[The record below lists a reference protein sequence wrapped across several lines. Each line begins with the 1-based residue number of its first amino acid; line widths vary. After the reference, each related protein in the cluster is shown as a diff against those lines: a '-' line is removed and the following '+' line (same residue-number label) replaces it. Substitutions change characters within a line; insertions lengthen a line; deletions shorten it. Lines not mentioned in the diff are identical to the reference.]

1 MGTAMAVAFPKKSP
15 GDIKAGQTVSVTVL
29 AEGPIGAAGS
39 PPLTAQVRIP
49 VERLRRGPTGNR
61 YAVHIRKWRG
71 TTVSPVTL
79 TSKGDPWQLLSQ
91 PPPSDLRELL
101 DDTRFLAQHV
111 YGVAM
116 HTLDIFET
124 TLGRRMPWNPEGRLI
139 LKARDLVTAT
149 DTGYERGSNT
159 IRFGSVDRMGYKVPT
174 ALYRDIVAHEVTHA
188 ILDGFRPAWA
198 DQMATLEQL
207 AMHEALADLVA
218 ILSVFSS
225 RDIVYR
231 QLEVAAGGFEAGQ
244 AVDDALLLRS
254 LFDFARDL
262 FARGPLR
269 EPFVGAVPENW
280 QQFPE
285 PHARGAVVVGAVLRA
300 VQKLWSERNNR
311 FGEAQSLHQ
320 KAESGSIVAT
330 RVLRMVIRGLS
341 YMPPVD
347 VGWRDLLR
355 GIIAADLDM
364 VPEDPHGYREAL
376 QAEFS
381 AIGIRR
387 VSLNNIS
394 GVENYQGLRY
404 PVRLSALGS
413 DPQEVQRFV
422 WENPRL
428 LDAARLER
436 RTPLS
441 STRVRTSERVSPDG
455 FIVSEIGAS
464 FIQTVRMSRRE
475 AFVRLG
481 LKTRREY
488 VDIRGGGLLRFD
500 AGGRLVYAALKPV
513 MDRERQGLL
522 FGSDEEHDIEEAAS
536 SGVKAKFHSTGE

>member
-1 MGTAMAVAFPKKSP
+1 MTVAFPKKSP
-15 GDIKAGQTVSVTVL
+15 GDIKAGQMVSLTIL
-29 AEGPIGAAGS
+29 AEGPIAPAGGA
-39 PPLTAQVRIP
+39 PLTAQVRIP
-49 VERLRRGPTGNR
+49 VERLRRGPTGHR
-61 YAVHIRKWRG
+61 YAIHIRKWRG
-71 TTVSPVTL
+71 TTVSPVSL
-79 TSKGDPWQLLSQ
+79 TQPGDPWRLISE
-91 PPPSDLRELL
+91 PPPAGLRELL

-116 HTLDIFET
+116 STLEIFET
-124 TLGRRMPWNPEGRLI
+124 TLGRRMPWNPEGRVV

-149 DTGYERGSNT
+149 DTGYERGTNI

-198 DQMATLEQL
+198 DQMATVEQL
-207 AMHEALADLVA
+207 AMHEALADIVA

-225 RDIVYR
+225 KEVVYR
-231 QLEVAAGGFEAGQ
+231 QLEAAAGGFEAGQ
-244 AVDDALLLRS
+244 TVDDAVLMRS

-269 EPFVGAVPENW
+269 EPFVGAAPEGW
-280 QQFPE
+280 QLLPE

-300 VQKLWSERNNR
+300 VQRLWSERNAR
-311 FGEAQSLHQ
+311 YGGFHSLQQ

-330 RVLRMVIRGLS
+330 RILRMVIRGLS

-347 VGWRDLLR
+347 VSWRDLLR

-364 VPEDPHGYREAL
+364 VPDDVHGYREAL
-376 QAEFS
+376 QTEFS

-394 GVENYQGLRY
+394 GVENYSGLRY
-404 PVRLSALGS
+404 PIRLSALGS

-428 LDAARLER
+428 LEAARLER

-455 FIVSEIGAS
+455 FIISEIGAS

-475 AFVRLG
+475 ASVRLG
-481 LKTRREY
+481 VKTGRDFID
-488 VDIRGGGLLRFD
+488 VRGGGLLRFD

-513 MDRERQGLL
+513 MDRERQGQL
-522 FGSDEEHDIEEAAS
+522 FGSDQHHEAEQAAS
-536 SGVKAKFHSTGE
+536 SGVRNKFHGTGD

>member
-1 MGTAMAVAFPKKSP
+1 MAVAFPKKSP
-15 GDIKAGQTVSVTVL
+15 GDVKAGQTVSVTIL
-29 AEGPIGAAGS
+29 AEGPIGTAGS

-49 VERLRRGPTGNR
+49 VERLRRGPTGHR
-61 YAVHIRKWRG
+61 YAIHIRKWRG

-79 TSKGDPWQLLSQ
+79 TSPGDPWQLVSQ

-116 HTLDIFET
+116 NTLDIFET
-124 TLGRRMPWNPEGRLI
+124 TLGRRMPWNPEGRLV

-149 DTGYERGSNT
+149 DTGYERGTNI

-198 DQMATLEQL
+198 DQLATLEQL

-225 RDIVYR
+225 RDIVYL
-231 QLEVAAGGFEAGQ
+231 QLEAAAGGFEAGQ
-244 AVDDALLLRS
+244 PVDDALLLRS

-269 EPFVGAVPENW
+269 EPFVGAIPENW
-280 QQFPE
+280 QQLPE

-355 GIIAADLDM
+355 GIIAADMDM

-481 LKTRREY
+481 LRTRREY

-513 MDRERQGLL
+513 MDRERQGLM
-522 FGSDEEHDIEEAAS
+522 FGSDQEHDKEEAAS

>member
-29 AEGPIGAAGS
+29 AEGPIGTPGS

-49 VERLRRGPTGNR
+49 VERLRRGPTGHR
-61 YAVHIRKWRG
+61 YAIHIRKWRG

-79 TSKGDPWQLLSQ
+79 TAKGDPWQLVSQ
-91 PPPSDLRELL
+91 PPPTDLRELL

-116 HTLDIFET
+116 NTLDIFET
-124 TLGRRMPWNPEGRLI
+124 TLGRRMPWNPEGRLV

-149 DTGYERGSNT
+149 DTGYERGTNI

-198 DQMATLEQL
+198 DQLATLEQL

-231 QLEVAAGGFEAGQ
+231 QLEAAAGGFEAGQ
-244 AVDDALLLRS
+244 PVDDALLLRS

-269 EPFVGAVPENW
+269 EPFIGTVPENW
-280 QQFPE
+280 QQLRE
-285 PHARGAVVVGAVLRA
+285 PHSRGAVVVGAVLRA

-441 STRVRTSERVSPDG
+441 ATRVRTSERVSPDG

-513 MDRERQGLL
+513 MDRERQGAM
-522 FGSDEEHDIEEAAS
+522 FGSDQEHDMEEAAS

>member
-1 MGTAMAVAFPKKSP
+1 MTVAFPKKSP
-15 GDIKAGQTVSVTVL
+15 GDIKAGQMVSLTIL
-29 AEGPIGAAGS
+29 AEGPIAPAGG

-49 VERLRRGPTGNR
+49 VERLRRGPTGHR
-61 YAVHIRKWRG
+61 YAIHIRKWRG
-71 TTVSPVTL
+71 TTVSPVSL
-79 TSKGDPWQLLSQ
+79 TQPGDPWRLISE
-91 PPPSDLRELL
+91 PPPAGLRELL

-116 HTLDIFET
+116 STLEIFES
-124 TLGRRMPWNPEGRLI
+124 TLGRRMPWNPEGRVV

-149 DTGYERGSNT
+149 DTGYERGTNI

-198 DQMATLEQL
+198 DQMATMEQL
-207 AMHEALADLVA
+207 AMHEALADIVA

-225 RDIVYR
+225 KEVVYR
-231 QLEVAAGGFEAGQ
+231 QLEAAAGGFEAGQ
-244 AVDDALLLRS
+244 QVDDEVLMRS

-269 EPFVGAVPENW
+269 EPFVGAAPEGW
-280 QQFPE
+280 QLLPE

-300 VQKLWSERNNR
+300 VQRLWAERNAR
-311 FGEAQSLHQ
+311 YGGFHSLQQ

-330 RVLRMVIRGLS
+330 RILRMVIRGLS

-347 VGWRDLLR
+347 VSWRDLLR

-364 VPEDPHGYREAL
+364 VPDDAHGYREAL

-381 AIGIRR
+381 AIGLRR

-394 GVENYQGLRY
+394 GVENYSGLRY
-404 PVRLSALGS
+404 PIRLSALGS

-428 LDAARLER
+428 LEAARLER

-455 FIVSEIGAS
+455 FIISEIGAS
-464 FIQTVRMSRRE
+464 FIQTVRMSRKE
-475 AFVRLG
+475 AYVRLG
-481 LKTRREY
+481 VKTGRDFID
-488 VDIRGGGLLRFD
+488 VRGGGLLRFD

-513 MDRERQGLL
+513 MDRERQGQL
-522 FGSDEEHDIEEAAS
+522 FGSDQHHEAEQAPS
-536 SGVKAKFHSTGE
+536 SGVRNKFHGTGD

>member
-1 MGTAMAVAFPKKSP
+1 MTVAFPKKSP
-15 GDIKAGQTVSVTVL
+15 GDIKAGQMVSLTIL
-29 AEGPIGAAGS
+29 AEGPIAPAGG

-49 VERLRRGPTGNR
+49 VERLRRGPTGHR
-61 YAVHIRKWRG
+61 YAIHIRKWRG
-71 TTVSPVTL
+71 TTVSPVSL
-79 TSKGDPWQLLSQ
+79 TQPGDPWRLISE
-91 PPPSDLRELL
+91 PPPAGLRELL

-116 HTLDIFET
+116 STLEIFES
-124 TLGRRMPWNPEGRLI
+124 TLGRRMPWNPEGRVV

-149 DTGYERGSNT
+149 DTGYERGTNI

-198 DQMATLEQL
+198 DQMATMEQL
-207 AMHEALADLVA
+207 AMHEALADIVA

-225 RDIVYR
+225 KEVVYR
-231 QLEVAAGGFEAGQ
+231 QLEAAAGGFEAGQ
-244 AVDDALLLRS
+244 QVDDEVLMRS

-269 EPFVGAVPENW
+269 EPFVGAAPEGW
-280 QQFPE
+280 QRLPE

-300 VQKLWSERNNR
+300 VQRLWAERNAR
-311 FGEAQSLHQ
+311 YGGFHSLQQ

-330 RVLRMVIRGLS
+330 RILRMVIRGLS

-347 VGWRDLLR
+347 VSWRDLLR

-364 VPEDPHGYREAL
+364 VPDDAHGYREAL

-381 AIGIRR
+381 AIGLRR

-394 GVENYQGLRY
+394 GVENYSGLRY
-404 PVRLSALGS
+404 PIRLSALGS

-428 LDAARLER
+428 LEAARLER

-455 FIVSEIGAS
+455 FIISEIGAS
-464 FIQTVRMSRRE
+464 FIQTVRMSRKE
-475 AFVRLG
+475 AYVRLG
-481 LKTRREY
+481 VKTGRDFID
-488 VDIRGGGLLRFD
+488 VRGGGLLRFD

-513 MDRERQGLL
+513 MDRERQGQL
-522 FGSDEEHDIEEAAS
+522 FGSDQHHEAEQAAS
-536 SGVKAKFHSTGE
+536 SGVRNKFHGTGD

>member
-1 MGTAMAVAFPKKSP
+1 MAFPKKSP
-15 GDIKAGQTVSVTVL
+15 GDIKAGQMVSVIVL
-29 AEGPIGAAGS
+29 AEGPLGTDGG

-49 VERLRRGPTGNR
+49 VERLRRGPTGHR

-79 TSKGDPWQLLSQ
+79 TSHGDPWQLVSE
-91 PPPSDLRELL
+91 PPPAGLRALL

-116 HTLDIFET
+116 STLDVFES
-124 TLGRRMPWNPEGRLI
+124 TLGRRMPWNPEGRVV

-149 DTGYERGSNT
+149 DTGYERGTNI

-174 ALYRDIVAHEVTHA
+174 ALFRDIVAHEVTHA

-198 DQMATLEQL
+198 DQLATIEQL
-207 AMHEALADLVA
+207 ALHEALADLVA
-218 ILSVFSS
+218 ILQVFSS
-225 RDIVYR
+225 WEVVYR
-231 QLEVAAGGFEAGQ
+231 QLEAAAGGFEAGQ
-244 AVDDALLLRS
+244 VVDDAVLQRS

-269 EPFVGAVPENW
+269 EPFVGAVPEDW
-280 QQFPE
+280 QELEE

-300 VQKLWSERNNR
+300 VHKLWSERNAR
-311 FGEAQSLHQ
+311 FGDNQSLQQ

-364 VPEDPHGYREAL
+364 VPEDPHGYRETL

-381 AIGIRR
+381 AIGVRR

-394 GVENYQGLRY
+394 GVDNYQGLRY
-404 PVRLSALGS
+404 PIRLSALGS

-455 FIVSEIGAS
+455 FIISEIGAS

-475 AFVRLG
+475 AYVRLG
-481 LKTRREY
+481 LKTRRDY

-513 MDRERQGLL
+513 MDRDRQTLQ
-522 FGSDEEHDIEEAAS
+522 FRSDVQRDAEEAAS
-536 SGVKAKFHSTGE
+536 SGVRNKFHGTGD

>member
-1 MGTAMAVAFPKKSP
+1 MTVAFQKKSP
-15 GDIKAGQTVSVTVL
+15 GAIRAGQMVPVTVL
-29 AEGPIGAAGS
+29 AEGPIGNGGAG
-39 PPLTAQVRIP
+39 PLTVQLRIP
-49 VERLRRGPTGNR
+49 VERLRRGPTGHR
-61 YAVHIRKWRG
+61 FAIHIRKWRG
-71 TTVSPVTL
+71 TNVAPVTL
-79 TSKGDPWQLLSQ
+79 TEPGDPWHFISE
-91 PPPSDLRELL
+91 PPPADLRELL

-116 HTLDIFET
+116 NTLDLFET
-124 TLGRRMPWNPEGRLI
+124 TLGRRMPWNPEGRVV

-149 DTGYERGSNT
+149 DTGYERGTNT
-159 IRFGSVDRMGYKVPT
+159 IRFGSIDRMGYKVPT
-174 ALYRDIVAHEVTHA
+174 ALFRDIVAHEVTHA

-198 DQMATLEQL
+198 DEFATMEQL

-225 RDIVYR
+225 RDVVYR
-231 QLEVAAGGFEAGQ
+231 QLEAAAGGFEAGQ
-244 AVDDALLLRS
+244 QVDDAVTMRTI
-254 LFDFARDL
+254 FDLARDL
-262 FARGPLR
+262 YARGPLR

-280 QQFPE
+280 QNLPE
-285 PHARGAVVVGAVLRA
+285 PHRRGTVVVGAVLRA
-300 VQKLWSERNNR
+300 VQKLWSERNAR
-311 FGEAQSLHQ
+311 FGDNQNLQQ
-320 KAESGSIVAT
+320 KAESGSIVGS

-347 VGWRDLLR
+347 VTWRDLLR
-355 GIIAADLDM
+355 GIVAADIDM
-364 VPEDPHGYREAL
+364 VPEDARGYRDTL
-376 QAEFS
+376 QAEFA

-387 VSLNNIS
+387 VSLSNIT
-394 GVENYQGLRY
+394 GVDNYQGLRY

-455 FIVSEIGAS
+455 FIISEIGAS
-464 FIQTVRMSRRE
+464 FIQTVRLSRRE
-475 AFVRLG
+475 AYVRLG
-481 LKTRREY
+481 LKTGQEY

-513 MDRERQGLL
+513 MDRDRQAAM
-522 FGSDEEHDIEEAAS
+522 FGSDDEHAAEQAAS
-536 SGVKAKFHSTGE
+536 TGVRSKFHSTGE

>member
-1 MGTAMAVAFPKKSP
+1 MAVAFPKKSP
-15 GDIKAGQTVSVTVL
+15 GDIKAGQMVSVTVL
-29 AEGPIGAAGS
+29 AEGPIGFGGA

-49 VERLRRGPTGNR
+49 VERLRRGPTGHR
-61 YAVHIRKWRG
+61 YAIHIRKWRG
-71 TTVSPVTL
+71 TNVSPVTL
-79 TSKGDPWQLLSQ
+79 TSQGDPWQLVSE
-91 PPPSDLRELL
+91 PPPTDLRELL

-116 HTLDIFET
+116 STLDIFES
-124 TLGRRMPWNPEGRLI
+124 TLGRRMPWNPEGRVV
-139 LKARDLVTAT
+139 LKARDRVTAV
-149 DTGYERGSNT
+149 DTGYERGTNT

-198 DQMATLEQL
+198 DQLATMEQL

-225 RDIVYR
+225 REVVFR
-231 QLEVAAGGFEAGQ
+231 ELEAAGEGFEAGQ
-244 AVDDALLLRS
+244 VVDDAILIRS

-269 EPFVGAVPENW
+269 EPFVGAVPDGW
-280 QQFPE
+280 QTMLD

-300 VQKLWSERNNR
+300 VQRLWSERNAR
-311 FGEAQSLHQ
+311 FGDNQSLQQ
-320 KAESGSIVAT
+320 KAESGSIVAM

-347 VGWRDLLR
+347 VTWRDLLR

-364 VPEDPHGYREAL
+364 VPEDTYSYRDAL

-394 GVENYQGLRY
+394 GVDNYQGLRY
-404 PVRLSALGS
+404 PIRLSALGS

-455 FIVSEIGAS
+455 FVISEIGAS
-464 FIQTVRMSRRE
+464 FIQTVRMSRKE
-475 AFVRLG
+475 AYVRLG
-481 LKTRREY
+481 LKTRREF
-488 VDIRGGGLLRFD
+488 VDIRGGGVLRFD

-513 MDRERQGLL
+513 MDRERQGML
-522 FGSDEEHDIEEAAS
+522 FGSDQQHDAEEAAS
-536 SGVKAKFHSTGE
+536 SGVRNKFHGTGE

>member
-1 MGTAMAVAFPKKSP
+1 MAFPKKSP
-15 GDIKAGQTVSVTVL
+15 GDIKAGQMVSLTVL
-29 AEGPIGAAGS
+29 AEGPIGTAGE

-49 VERLRRGPTGNR
+49 VERLRRGPTGHR

-71 TTVSPVTL
+71 TTVSPVSLTL
-79 TSKGDPWQLLSQ
+79 PGDPWQLISE
-91 PPPSDLRELL
+91 PPPVGLRELL

-116 HTLDIFET
+116 STLEIFES
-124 TLGRRMPWNPEGRLI
+124 TLGRRMPWNPEGRVV

-149 DTGYERGSNT
+149 DTGYERGTNI

-198 DQMATLEQL
+198 DQMATMEQL
-207 AMHEALADLVA
+207 AMHEALADIVA

-225 RDIVYR
+225 KEVVYR
-231 QLEVAAGGFEAGQ
+231 QLEAAAGGFEAGQ
-244 AVDDALLLRS
+244 TADDLVLMRS

-269 EPFVGAVPENW
+269 EPFVGAVPEGW
-280 QQFPE
+280 QELPE

-300 VQKLWSERNNR
+300 VQRLWSERNAR
-311 FGEAQSLHQ
+311 YGEFHSLQQ

-330 RVLRMVIRGLS
+330 RILRMVIRGLS

-347 VGWRDLLR
+347 VSWRDMLR

-364 VPEDPHGYREAL
+364 VPDDIYGYREAL
-376 QAEFS
+376 QSEFS

-394 GVENYQGLRY
+394 GVDYYQGLRY

-428 LDAARLER
+428 LEAARLER

-455 FIVSEIGAS
+455 FIISEIGAS
-464 FIQTVRMSRRE
+464 FIQTVRMSRKE
-475 AFVRLG
+475 AYVRLG
-481 LKTRREY
+481 VKTRRDF
-488 VDIRGGGLLRFD
+488 VDVRGGGLLRFD

-513 MDRERQGLL
+513 MDRERQGQL
-522 FGSDEEHDIEEAAS
+522 FGSDQQHEAEEAAS
-536 SGVKAKFHSTGE
+536 SGVRNKFHGTGD

>member
-1 MGTAMAVAFPKKSP
+1 MTVAFPKKGP
-15 GDIKAGQTVSVTVL
+15 GDIKAGQMVSVTIL
-29 AEGPIGAAGS
+29 AEGPIGAGGG

-49 VERLRRGPTGNR
+49 VERLRRGPTGHR
-61 YAVHIRKWRG
+61 YAIHIRKWRG

-79 TSKGDPWQLLSQ
+79 TQQGDPWRLISE
-91 PPPSDLRELL
+91 PPPAGLRELL

-116 HTLDIFET
+116 NTLDIFES
-124 TLGRRMPWNPEGRLI
+124 TLGRRMPWNPEGRVV

-149 DTGYERGSNT
+149 DTGYERGTNI

-188 ILDGFRPAWA
+188 ILDGYRPAWA
-198 DQMATLEQL
+198 DQMATMEQL
-207 AMHEALADLVA
+207 AMHEALADIVA

-225 RDIVYR
+225 KDVVYR
-231 QLEVAAGGFEAGQ
+231 QLEAAAEGLGPAQ
-244 AVDDALLLRS
+244 PTDDSVLMRS

-269 EPFVGAVPENW
+269 EPFLGAVPAGW
-280 QQFPE
+280 QVLPE
-285 PHARGAVVVGAVLRA
+285 PHARGAVVVGAVLRS
-300 VQKLWSERNNR
+300 VQRLWSERIAR
-311 FGEAQSLHQ
+311 YGEGRSLQ
-320 KAESGSIVAT
+320 QLAESGSIVAT
-330 RVLRMVIRGLS
+330 RILRMVIRGLS

-347 VGWRDLLR
+347 VSWRDLLR

-364 VPEDPHGYREAL
+364 VPDDVHGYREAL

-394 GVENYQGLRY
+394 GVDYYQGLRY
-404 PVRLSALGS
+404 PIRLSALGS

-428 LDAARLER
+428 LEAARLER

-455 FIVSEIGAS
+455 FIISEIGAS

-475 AFVRLG
+475 AYVRLG
-481 LKTRREY
+481 VKTGRDY
-488 VDIRGGGLLRFD
+488 IDVRGGGLLRFD

-513 MDRERQGLL
+513 MDRDRQGQL
-522 FGSDEEHDIEEAAS
+522 FGSDEHHEAEEAAS
-536 SGVKAKFHSTGE
+536 SGVRDKFHGTGD

>member
-1 MGTAMAVAFPKKSP
+1 MAFPKKGP
-15 GDIKAGQTVSVTVL
+15 GDIKAGQMVSVTIL
-29 AEGPIGAAGS
+29 AEGPIGAGGG

-49 VERLRRGPTGNR
+49 VERLRRGPTGHR
-61 YAVHIRKWRG
+61 YAIHIRKWRG

-79 TSKGDPWQLLSQ
+79 TQQGDPWRLISE
-91 PPPSDLRELL
+91 PPPAGLRELL

-116 HTLDIFET
+116 STLDIFES
-124 TLGRRMPWNPEGRLI
+124 TLGRRMPWNPEGRVV

-149 DTGYERGSNT
+149 DTGYERGTNI

-188 ILDGFRPAWA
+188 ILDGYRPAWA
-198 DQMATLEQL
+198 DQMATMEQL

-225 RDIVYR
+225 KDVVYR
-231 QLEVAAGGFEAGQ
+231 QLEAAAEGLGPAQ
-244 AVDDALLLRS
+244 PTDDSVLMRS

-269 EPFVGAVPENW
+269 EPFVGAVPAGW
-280 QQFPE
+280 QVLPE
-285 PHARGAVVVGAVLRA
+285 PHARGAVVVGAVLRS
-300 VQKLWSERNNR
+300 VQRLWSERNAR
-311 FGEAQSLHQ
+311 YGEGRSLQ
-320 KAESGSIVAT
+320 QLAESGSIVAT
-330 RVLRMVIRGLS
+330 RILRMVIRGLS

-347 VGWRDLLR
+347 VSWRDLLR

-364 VPEDPHGYREAL
+364 VPDDVHGYREAL
-376 QAEFS
+376 QEEFS

-394 GVENYQGLRY
+394 GVDYYQGLRY
-404 PVRLSALGS
+404 PIRLSALGS

-428 LDAARLER
+428 LEAARLER

-455 FIVSEIGAS
+455 FIISEIGAS

-475 AFVRLG
+475 AYVRLG
-481 LKTRREY
+481 VKTGRDY
-488 VDIRGGGLLRFD
+488 IDVRGGGLLRFD

-513 MDRERQGLL
+513 MDRDRQGQL
-522 FGSDEEHDIEEAAS
+522 FGSDEHHEAEEAAS
-536 SGVKAKFHSTGE
+536 SGVRDKFHGTGD

>member
-198 DQMATLEQL
+198 DQLATLEQL

-225 RDIVYR
+225 RDIGYR
-231 QLEVAAGGFEAGQ
+231 QLEAAAGGFEAGQ
-244 AVDDALLLRS
+244 PVDDGLLLRS

>member
-1 MGTAMAVAFPKKSP
+1 MAFPKKSP
-15 GDIKAGQTVSVTVL
+15 GDIKAGQMVSVTVL
-29 AEGPIGAAGS
+29 AEGPLGTDGG

-49 VERLRRGPTGNR
+49 VERLRRGPTGHR

-79 TSKGDPWQLLSQ
+79 TSHGDPWQLVSE
-91 PPPSDLRELL
+91 PPPAELRALL

-116 HTLDIFET
+116 STLDVFES
-124 TLGRRMPWNPEGRLI
+124 TLGRRMPWNPEGRVV

-149 DTGYERGSNT
+149 DTGYERGTNI

-174 ALYRDIVAHEVTHA
+174 ALFRDIVAHEVTHA

-198 DQMATLEQL
+198 DQLATIEQL
-207 AMHEALADLVA
+207 ALHEALADLVA
-218 ILSVFSS
+218 ILQVFSS
-225 RDIVYR
+225 WEVVYR
-231 QLEVAAGGFEAGQ
+231 QLEAAAGRFEAGQ
-244 AVDDALLLRS
+244 VVDDAVLQRS

-269 EPFVGAVPENW
+269 EPFVGAVPEDW
-280 QQFPE
+280 QELEE

-300 VQKLWSERNNR
+300 VHKLWSERNAR
-311 FGEAQSLHQ
+311 FGDNQSLQQ

-364 VPEDPHGYREAL
+364 VPEDPYGYRETL

-381 AIGIRR
+381 AIGVRR

-394 GVENYQGLRY
+394 GVDNYQGLRY
-404 PVRLSALGS
+404 PIRLSALGS

-455 FIVSEIGAS
+455 FIISEIGAS

-475 AFVRLG
+475 AYVRLG
-481 LKTRREY
+481 LKTRRDY

-513 MDRERQGLL
+513 MDRDRQTLH
-522 FGSDEEHDIEEAAS
+522 FRSDVQRDAEEAAS
-536 SGVKAKFHSTGE
+536 SGVRNKFHGTGD

>member
-1 MGTAMAVAFPKKSP
+1 MAFPKKSP
-15 GDIKAGQTVSVTVL
+15 GDIKAGQMVSLTIL
-29 AEGPIGAAGS
+29 AEGPIAPAGG

-49 VERLRRGPTGNR
+49 VERLRRGPTGHR
-61 YAVHIRKWRG
+61 YAIHIRKWRG
-71 TTVSPVTL
+71 TTVSPVSL
-79 TSKGDPWQLLSQ
+79 TQPGDPWRLISE
-91 PPPSDLRELL
+91 PPPAGLRELL

-116 HTLDIFET
+116 STLEIFES
-124 TLGRRMPWNPEGRLI
+124 TLGRRMPWNPEGRVV

-149 DTGYERGSNT
+149 DTGYERGTNI

-198 DQMATLEQL
+198 DQMATMEQL
-207 AMHEALADLVA
+207 AMHEALADIVA

-225 RDIVYR
+225 KEVVYR
-231 QLEVAAGGFEAGQ
+231 QLEAAAGGFEAGQ
-244 AVDDALLLRS
+244 QVDDEVLMRS

-269 EPFVGAVPENW
+269 EPFVGAAPEGW
-280 QQFPE
+280 QLLPE

-300 VQKLWSERNNR
+300 VQRLWAERNAR
-311 FGEAQSLHQ
+311 YGGFHSLQQ

-330 RVLRMVIRGLS
+330 RILRMVIRGLS

-347 VGWRDLLR
+347 VSWRDLLR

-364 VPEDPHGYREAL
+364 VPDDAHGYREAL

-381 AIGIRR
+381 AIGLRR

-394 GVENYQGLRY
+394 GVENYSGLRY
-404 PVRLSALGS
+404 PIRLSALGS

-428 LDAARLER
+428 LEAARLER

-455 FIVSEIGAS
+455 FIISEIGAS
-464 FIQTVRMSRRE
+464 FIQTVRMSRKE
-475 AFVRLG
+475 AYVRLG
-481 LKTRREY
+481 VKTGRDFID
-488 VDIRGGGLLRFD
+488 VRGGGLLRFD

-513 MDRERQGLL
+513 MDRERQGQL
-522 FGSDEEHDIEEAAS
+522 FGSDQHHEAEQAAAS
-536 SGVKAKFHSTGE
+536 SGVRNKFHGTGD

>member
-1 MGTAMAVAFPKKSP
+1 MAVAFPKKSP

-79 TSKGDPWQLLSQ
+79 TSKGNPWQLLSQ

-198 DQMATLEQL
+198 DQLATLEQL

-231 QLEVAAGGFEAGQ
+231 QLEAAAGGFEAGQ

-364 VPEDPHGYREAL
+364 VPEDLHGYREAL

>member
-1 MGTAMAVAFPKKSP
+1 MTVAFPKKSP
-15 GDIKAGQTVSVTVL
+15 GDIKAGQMVSLTIL
-29 AEGPIGAAGS
+29 AEGPIAPAGG

-49 VERLRRGPTGNR
+49 VERLRRGPTGHR
-61 YAVHIRKWRG
+61 YAIHIRKWRG
-71 TTVSPVTL
+71 TTVSPVSL
-79 TSKGDPWQLLSQ
+79 TQPGDPWRLISE
-91 PPPSDLRELL
+91 PPPAGLRELL

-116 HTLDIFET
+116 STLEIFES
-124 TLGRRMPWNPEGRLI
+124 TLGRRMPWNPEGRVV

-149 DTGYERGSNT
+149 DTGYERGTNI

-198 DQMATLEQL
+198 DQMATMEQL
-207 AMHEALADLVA
+207 AMHEALADIVA

-225 RDIVYR
+225 KEVVYR
-231 QLEVAAGGFEAGQ
+231 QLEAAAGGFEVGQ
-244 AVDDALLLRS
+244 QVDDEVLMRS

-269 EPFVGAVPENW
+269 EPFVGAAPEGW
-280 QQFPE
+280 QLLPE

-300 VQKLWSERNNR
+300 VQRLWAERNAR
-311 FGEAQSLHQ
+311 YGGFHSLQQ

-330 RVLRMVIRGLS
+330 RILRMVIRGLS

-347 VGWRDLLR
+347 VSWRDLLR

-364 VPEDPHGYREAL
+364 VPDDAHGYREAL

-381 AIGIRR
+381 AIGLRR

-394 GVENYQGLRY
+394 GVENYSGLRY
-404 PVRLSALGS
+404 PIRLSALGS

-428 LDAARLER
+428 LEAARLER

-455 FIVSEIGAS
+455 FIISEIGAS
-464 FIQTVRMSRRE
+464 FIQTVRMSRKE
-475 AFVRLG
+475 AYVRLG
-481 LKTRREY
+481 VKTGRDFID
-488 VDIRGGGLLRFD
+488 VRGGGLLRFD

-513 MDRERQGLL
+513 MDRERQGQL
-522 FGSDEEHDIEEAAS
+522 FGSDQHHEAEQAAS
-536 SGVKAKFHSTGE
+536 SGVRNKFHGTGD

>member
-1 MGTAMAVAFPKKSP
+1 MTVAFPKQSP
-15 GDIKAGQTVSVTVL
+15 GDIKAGQMVSVTVL
-29 AEGPIGAAGS
+29 AEGPIGSGGA
-39 PPLTAQVRIP
+39 PPMTAQVRIP
-49 VERLRRGPTGNR
+49 VERLRRGPTGHR
-61 YAVHIRKWRG
+61 YAIHIRKWRG

-79 TSKGDPWQLLSQ
+79 TSKGDPWQLVSE
-91 PPPSDLRELL
+91 PPPPDLRELL

-116 HTLDIFET
+116 STLDIFES
-124 TLGRRMPWNPEGRLI
+124 TLGRRMPWNPEGRVV

-149 DTGYERGSNT
+149 DTGYERGTNI

-174 ALYRDIVAHEVTHA
+174 ALFRDIVAHEVTHA

-198 DQMATLEQL
+198 DQLATIEQL
-207 AMHEALADLVA
+207 ALHEALADLVA
-218 ILSVFSS
+218 ILQVFSS
-225 RDIVYR
+225 REVVYR
-231 QLEVAAGGFEAGQ
+231 QLEAAAGGFEAGQ
-244 AVDDALLLRS
+244 VVDDAVLMRS

-269 EPFVGAVPENW
+269 EPFVGAVPEGW
-280 QQFPE
+280 QEFTE

-300 VQKLWSERNNR
+300 VQKLWSERNAR
-311 FGEAQSLHQ
+311 FGDSQSLQQ
-320 KAESGSIVAT
+320 KAESGSIVAM
-330 RVLRMVIRGLS
+330 RMLRMVIRGLA

-364 VPEDPHGYREAL
+364 VPEDPHGYRETL

-394 GVENYQGLRY
+394 GVGNYQGLRY
-404 PVRLSALGS
+404 PIRLSALGS

-455 FIVSEIGAS
+455 FIISEIGAS

-475 AFVRLG
+475 AYVRLG
-481 LKTRREY
+481 LKTRRDF

-513 MDRERQGLL
+513 MDRERQASQ
-522 FGSDEEHDIEEAAS
+522 FRSDLQRDMEEAAS
-536 SGVKAKFHSTGE
+536 SGVRTKFHGTGE

>member
-1 MGTAMAVAFPKKSP
+1 MTVAFPKKSP
-15 GDIKAGQTVSVTVL
+15 GDIKAGQMVSLTIL
-29 AEGPIGAAGS
+29 AEGPIAPAGGA
-39 PPLTAQVRIP
+39 PLTAQVRIP
-49 VERLRRGPTGNR
+49 VERLRRGPTGHR
-61 YAVHIRKWRG
+61 YAIHIRKWRG
-71 TTVSPVTL
+71 TTVSPVSL
-79 TSKGDPWQLLSQ
+79 TQPGDPWRLISE
-91 PPPSDLRELL
+91 PPPAGLRELL

-116 HTLDIFET
+116 STLEIFET
-124 TLGRRMPWNPEGRLI
+124 TLGRRMPWNPEGRVV

-149 DTGYERGSNT
+149 DTGYERGTNI

-198 DQMATLEQL
+198 DQMATMEQL
-207 AMHEALADLVA
+207 AMHEALADIVA

-225 RDIVYR
+225 KEVVYR
-231 QLEVAAGGFEAGQ
+231 QLEAAAGGFEAGQ
-244 AVDDALLLRS
+244 TVDDAVLMRS

-269 EPFVGAVPENW
+269 EPFVGAAPEGW
-280 QQFPE
+280 QLLPE

-300 VQKLWSERNNR
+300 VQRLWSERNAR
-311 FGEAQSLHQ
+311 YGGFHSLQQ

-330 RVLRMVIRGLS
+330 RILRMVIRGLS

-347 VGWRDLLR
+347 VSWRDLLR

-364 VPEDPHGYREAL
+364 VPDDVHGYREAL
-376 QAEFS
+376 QTEFS

-394 GVENYQGLRY
+394 GVENYSGLRY
-404 PVRLSALGS
+404 PIRLSALGS

-428 LDAARLER
+428 LEAARLER

-455 FIVSEIGAS
+455 FIISEIGAS

-475 AFVRLG
+475 AYVRLG
-481 LKTRREY
+481 VKTGRDFID
-488 VDIRGGGLLRFD
+488 VRGGGLLRFD

-513 MDRERQGLL
+513 MDRERQCQL
-522 FGSDEEHDIEEAAS
+522 FGSDQHHEAEQAAS
-536 SGVKAKFHSTGE
+536 SGVRNKFHGTGD

>member
-1 MGTAMAVAFPKKSP
+1 MAVAFPKKSP

-198 DQMATLEQL
+198 DQLATLEQL

-231 QLEVAAGGFEAGQ
+231 QLEAAAGGFEAGQ

>member
-1 MGTAMAVAFPKKSP
+1 MTVAFPKKSP
-15 GDIKAGQTVSVTVL
+15 GDIKAGQMVSLTIL
-29 AEGPIGAAGS
+29 AEGPIAPAGGA
-39 PPLTAQVRIP
+39 PLTAQVRIP
-49 VERLRRGPTGNR
+49 VERLRRGPTGHR
-61 YAVHIRKWRG
+61 YAIHIRKWRG
-71 TTVSPVTL
+71 TTVSPVSL
-79 TSKGDPWQLLSQ
+79 TQPGDPWRLISE
-91 PPPSDLRELL
+91 PPPAGLRELL

-116 HTLDIFET
+116 STLEIFET
-124 TLGRRMPWNPEGRLI
+124 TLGRRMPWNPEGRVV

-149 DTGYERGSNT
+149 DTGYERGTNI

-198 DQMATLEQL
+198 DQMATMEQL
-207 AMHEALADLVA
+207 AMHEALADIVA

-225 RDIVYR
+225 REVVYR
-231 QLEVAAGGFEAGQ
+231 QLEAAAGGFEAGQ
-244 AVDDALLLRS
+244 TVDDAVLMRS

-269 EPFVGAVPENW
+269 EPFVGAAPEGW
-280 QQFPE
+280 QLLPE

-300 VQKLWSERNNR
+300 VQRLWSERNAR
-311 FGEAQSLHQ
+311 YGGFHSLQQ

-330 RVLRMVIRGLS
+330 RILRMVIRGLS

-347 VGWRDLLR
+347 VSWRDLLR

-364 VPEDPHGYREAL
+364 VPDDVLGYREAL
-376 QAEFS
+376 QTEFS

-394 GVENYQGLRY
+394 GVENYSGLRY
-404 PVRLSALGS
+404 PIRLSALGS

-428 LDAARLER
+428 LEAARLER

-455 FIVSEIGAS
+455 FIISEIGAS

-475 AFVRLG
+475 AYVRLG
-481 LKTRREY
+481 VKTGRDFID
-488 VDIRGGGLLRFD
+488 VRGGGLLRFD

-513 MDRERQGLL
+513 MDRERQGQL
-522 FGSDEEHDIEEAAS
+522 FGSDQRHEAEQAAS
-536 SGVKAKFHSTGE
+536 SGVRNKFHGTGD

>member
-1 MGTAMAVAFPKKSP
+1 MTVAFPKKGP
-15 GDIKAGQTVSVTVL
+15 GDIKAGQMVSVTIL
-29 AEGPIGAAGS
+29 AEGPIGAGGG

-49 VERLRRGPTGNR
+49 VERLRRGPTGHR
-61 YAVHIRKWRG
+61 YAIHIRKWRG

-79 TSKGDPWQLLSQ
+79 TQQGDPWRLISE
-91 PPPSDLRELL
+91 PPPAGLRELL

-116 HTLDIFET
+116 NTLDIFES
-124 TLGRRMPWNPEGRLI
+124 TLGRRMPWNPEGRVV

-149 DTGYERGSNT
+149 DTGYERGTNI

-188 ILDGFRPAWA
+188 ILDGYRPAWA
-198 DQMATLEQL
+198 DQMATMEQL
-207 AMHEALADLVA
+207 AMHEALADIVA

-225 RDIVYR
+225 KDVVYR
-231 QLEVAAGGFEAGQ
+231 QLEAAAEGLGPAQ
-244 AVDDALLLRS
+244 PTDDSVLMRS

-269 EPFVGAVPENW
+269 EPFLGAVPAGW
-280 QQFPE
+280 QVLPE
-285 PHARGAVVVGAVLRA
+285 PHARGAVVVGAVLRS
-300 VQKLWSERNNR
+300 VQRLWSERIAR
-311 FGEAQSLHQ
+311 YGEGRSLQ
-320 KAESGSIVAT
+320 QLAESGSIVAT
-330 RVLRMVIRGLS
+330 RILRMVIRGLS

-347 VGWRDLLR
+347 VSWRDLLR

-364 VPEDPHGYREAL
+364 VPDDVHGYREAL
-376 QAEFS
+376 QEEFS

-394 GVENYQGLRY
+394 GVDYYQGLRY
-404 PVRLSALGS
+404 PIRLSALGS

-428 LDAARLER
+428 LEAARLER

-455 FIVSEIGAS
+455 FIISEIGAS

-475 AFVRLG
+475 AYVRLG
-481 LKTRREY
+481 VKTGRDY
-488 VDIRGGGLLRFD
+488 IDVRGGGLLRFD

-513 MDRERQGLL
+513 MDRDRQGQL
-522 FGSDEEHDIEEAAS
+522 FGSDEHHEAEEAAS
-536 SGVKAKFHSTGE
+536 SGVRDKFHGTGD

>member
-1 MGTAMAVAFPKKSP
+1 MTVAFPKKSP
-15 GDIKAGQTVSVTVL
+15 GDIKAGQMVSLTIL
-29 AEGPIGAAGS
+29 AEGPIAPAGGA
-39 PPLTAQVRIP
+39 PLTAQVRIP
-49 VERLRRGPTGNR
+49 VERLRRGPTGHR
-61 YAVHIRKWRG
+61 YAIHIRKWRG
-71 TTVSPVTL
+71 TTVSPVSL
-79 TSKGDPWQLLSQ
+79 TQPGDPWRLISE
-91 PPPSDLRELL
+91 PPPAGLRELL

-116 HTLDIFET
+116 STLEIFET
-124 TLGRRMPWNPEGRLI
+124 TLGRRMPWNPEGRVV

-149 DTGYERGSNT
+149 DTGYERGTNI

-198 DQMATLEQL
+198 DQMATVEQL
-207 AMHEALADLVA
+207 AMHEALADIVA

-225 RDIVYR
+225 KEVVYR
-231 QLEVAAGGFEAGQ
+231 QLEAAAGGFEAGQ
-244 AVDDALLLRS
+244 TVDDAVLMRS

-269 EPFVGAVPENW
+269 EPFVGAAPEGW
-280 QQFPE
+280 QLLPE

-300 VQKLWSERNNR
+300 VQRLWSERNAR
-311 FGEAQSLHQ
+311 YGGFHSLQQ

-330 RVLRMVIRGLS
+330 RILRMVIRGLS

-347 VGWRDLLR
+347 VSWRDLLR

-364 VPEDPHGYREAL
+364 VPDDVHGYREAL
-376 QAEFS
+376 QTEFS

-394 GVENYQGLRY
+394 GVENYSGLRY
-404 PVRLSALGS
+404 PIRLSALGS

-428 LDAARLER
+428 LEAARLER

-455 FIVSEIGAS
+455 FIISEIGAS

-475 AFVRLG
+475 AYVRLG
-481 LKTRREY
+481 VKTGRDFID
-488 VDIRGGGLLRFD
+488 VRGGGLLRFD

-513 MDRERQGLL
+513 MDRERQGQL
-522 FGSDEEHDIEEAAS
+522 FGSDQHHEAEQAAS
-536 SGVKAKFHSTGE
+536 SGVRNKFHGTGD

>member
-29 AEGPIGAAGS
+29 AEGPIGTPGS

-49 VERLRRGPTGNR
+49 VERLRRGPTGHR
-61 YAVHIRKWRG
+61 YAIHIRKWRG

-79 TSKGDPWQLLSQ
+79 TAKGDPWQLVSQ
-91 PPPSDLRELL
+91 PPPTDLRELL

-116 HTLDIFET
+116 NTLDIFET
-124 TLGRRMPWNPEGRLI
+124 TLGRRMPWNPEGRLV

-149 DTGYERGSNT
+149 DTGYERGTNI

-198 DQMATLEQL
+198 DQLATLEQL

-231 QLEVAAGGFEAGQ
+231 QLEAAAGGFEAGQ
-244 AVDDALLLRS
+244 PVDDALLLRS

-269 EPFVGAVPENW
+269 EPFIGTVPENW
-280 QQFPE
+280 QQLRE
-285 PHARGAVVVGAVLRA
+285 PHSRGAVVVGAVLRA
-300 VQKLWSERNNR
+300 VQKLWSERNDR

-441 STRVRTSERVSPDG
+441 ATRVRTSERVSPDG

-513 MDRERQGLL
+513 MDRERQGAM
-522 FGSDEEHDIEEAAS
+522 FGSDQEHDMEEAAS

>member
-1 MGTAMAVAFPKKSP
+1 MAVAFQGKAP
-15 GDIKAGQTVSVTVL
+15 GDIKAGQMVPLTVL
-29 AEGPIGAAGS
+29 AEGPIGVHGMA
-39 PPLTAQVRIP
+39 PITTQLKVP
-49 VERLRRGPTGNR
+49 VERLRRGPTGHR
-61 YAVHIRKWRG
+61 LSVHIRKWRG
-71 TTVSPVTL
+71 TSVVPVSLTVP
-79 TSKGDPWQLLSQ
+79 GDPWHFVSED
-91 PPPSDLRELL
+91 PPRELRELL
-101 DDTRFLAQHV
+101 DDSRFLAQHV
-111 YGVAM
+111 YGVASA
-116 HTLDIFET
+116 TLHFFET

-149 DTGYERGSNT
+149 DTGYERGTNI
-159 IRFGSVDRMGYKVPT
+159 IRFGSIDRMGYKVPT

-198 DQMATLEQL
+198 DQLAGIEQL

-225 RDIVYR
+225 RDVVYR
-231 QLEVAAGGFEAGQ
+231 QLLSAAGQ
-244 AVDDALLLRS
+244 AGVDCPLDDAAMMRT

-262 FARGPLR
+262 YARGPLR
-269 EPFVGAVPENW
+269 EPFVGAVPDDW
-280 QQFPE
+280 QEFAD

-300 VQKLWSERNNR
+300 VHRLWVERNRR
-311 FGEAQSLHQ
+311 FGEGQSLQQ
-320 KAESGSIVAT
+320 KAESGSIVGT

-347 VGWRDLLR
+347 VLWRDLLR
-355 GIIAADLDM
+355 GIIAADMDM
-364 VPEDPHGYREAL
+364 VPEDQYGYREAL
-376 QAEFS
+376 QQEFS
-381 AIGIRR
+381 RIGIRR
-387 VSLNNIS
+387 VPTVNIT
-394 GVENYQGLRY
+394 GVENYVGLRY
-404 PVRLSALGS
+404 PVRLAALGS

-455 FIVSEIGAS
+455 FVVSEIGAS

-475 AFVRLG
+475 AAVRLG

-513 MDRERQGLL
+513 MSRERQAAM
-522 FGSDEEHDIEEAAS
+522 FVSDEQHAAEQEVS
-536 SGVKAKFHSTGE
+536 SGVQGRFHRTGN

>member
-1 MGTAMAVAFPKKSP
+1 MAVAFPKKSP

-79 TSKGDPWQLLSQ
+79 TSKGDPWQLLSE

-198 DQMATLEQL
+198 DQLATLEQL

-231 QLEVAAGGFEAGQ
+231 QLEAAAGGFEAGQ

-387 VSLNNIS
+387 VSSNNIS

>member
-29 AEGPIGAAGS
+29 AEGPIGTPGS

-49 VERLRRGPTGNR
+49 VERLRRGPTGHR
-61 YAVHIRKWRG
+61 YAIHIRKWRG

-79 TSKGDPWQLLSQ
+79 TAKGDPWQLVSQ
-91 PPPSDLRELL
+91 PPPTDLRELL

-116 HTLDIFET
+116 NTLDIFET
-124 TLGRRMPWNPEGRLI
+124 TLGRRMPWNPEGRLV

-149 DTGYERGSNT
+149 DTGYERGTNI

-198 DQMATLEQL
+198 DQLATLEQL

-231 QLEVAAGGFEAGQ
+231 QLEAAAGGFEAGQ
-244 AVDDALLLRS
+244 PVDDALLLRS

-269 EPFVGAVPENW
+269 EPFIGTVPENW
-280 QQFPE
+280 QQLRE
-285 PHARGAVVVGAVLRA
+285 PHSRGAVVVGAVLRA

-441 STRVRTSERVSPDG
+441 ATRVRTSERVSPDG

-464 FIQTVRMSRRE
+464 FTQTVRMSRRE

-513 MDRERQGLL
+513 MDRERQGAM
-522 FGSDEEHDIEEAAS
+522 FGSDQEHDMEEAAS

>member
-1 MGTAMAVAFPKKSP
+1 MTVAFPKKGP
-15 GDIKAGQTVSVTVL
+15 GDIKAGQLVSVTIL
-29 AEGPIGAAGS
+29 AEGPIGAGGG

-49 VERLRRGPTGNR
+49 VERLRRGPTGHR
-61 YAVHIRKWRG
+61 YAIHIRKWRG

-79 TSKGDPWQLLSQ
+79 TQQGDPWRLISE
-91 PPPSDLRELL
+91 PPPAGLRELL

-116 HTLDIFET
+116 NTLDIFES
-124 TLGRRMPWNPEGRLI
+124 TLGRRMPWNPEGRVV

-149 DTGYERGSNT
+149 DTGYERGTNI

-188 ILDGFRPAWA
+188 ILDGYRPAWA
-198 DQMATLEQL
+198 DQMATMEQL
-207 AMHEALADLVA
+207 AMHEALADIVA

-225 RDIVYR
+225 KDVVYR
-231 QLEVAAGGFEAGQ
+231 QLEAAAKGLGPAQ
-244 AVDDALLLRS
+244 PTDDSVLMRS

-269 EPFVGAVPENW
+269 EPFVGAVPAGW
-280 QQFPE
+280 QVLPE
-285 PHARGAVVVGAVLRA
+285 PHARGAVVVGAVLRS
-300 VQKLWSERNNR
+300 VQRLWSERNAR
-311 FGEAQSLHQ
+311 YGEGRSLQ
-320 KAESGSIVAT
+320 QLAESGSIVAT
-330 RVLRMVIRGLS
+330 RILRMVIRGLS

-347 VGWRDLLR
+347 VSWRDLLR

-364 VPEDPHGYREAL
+364 VPDDVHGYREAL
-376 QAEFS
+376 QEEFS

-394 GVENYQGLRY
+394 GVDFYQGLRY
-404 PVRLSALGS
+404 PIRLSALGS

-428 LDAARLER
+428 LEAARLER

-455 FIVSEIGAS
+455 FIISEIGAS

-475 AFVRLG
+475 AYVRLG
-481 LKTRREY
+481 VKTGRDY
-488 VDIRGGGLLRFD
+488 IDVRGGGLLRFD

-513 MDRERQGLL
+513 MDRDRQGQL
-522 FGSDEEHDIEEAAS
+522 FGSDEHHEAEEAAS
-536 SGVKAKFHSTGE
+536 SGVRDKFHGTGD

>member
-1 MGTAMAVAFPKKSP
+1 MAFPKKSP
-15 GDIKAGQTVSVTVL
+15 GDIKAGQMVSLTIL
-29 AEGPIGAAGS
+29 AEGPIAPAGGA
-39 PPLTAQVRIP
+39 PLTAQVRIP
-49 VERLRRGPTGNR
+49 VERLRRGPTGHR
-61 YAVHIRKWRG
+61 YAIHIRKWRG
-71 TTVSPVTL
+71 TTVSPVSL
-79 TSKGDPWQLLSQ
+79 TQPGDPWRLISE
-91 PPPSDLRELL
+91 PPPAGLRELL

-116 HTLDIFET
+116 STLEIFET
-124 TLGRRMPWNPEGRLI
+124 TLGRRMPWNPEGRVV

-149 DTGYERGSNT
+149 DTGYERGTNI

-198 DQMATLEQL
+198 DQMASMEQL
-207 AMHEALADLVA
+207 AMHEALADIVA

-225 RDIVYR
+225 KEVVYR
-231 QLEVAAGGFEAGQ
+231 QLEAAAGGFEAGQ
-244 AVDDALLLRS
+244 TVDDAVLMRS

-269 EPFVGAVPENW
+269 EPFVGAAPEGW
-280 QQFPE
+280 QLLPE

-300 VQKLWSERNNR
+300 VQRLWSERNAR
-311 FGEAQSLHQ
+311 YGGFHSLQQ

-330 RVLRMVIRGLS
+330 RILRMVIRGLS

-347 VGWRDLLR
+347 VSWRDLLR

-364 VPEDPHGYREAL
+364 VPDDVHGYREAL
-376 QAEFS
+376 QTEFS

-394 GVENYQGLRY
+394 GVENYSGLRY
-404 PVRLSALGS
+404 PIRLSALGS

-428 LDAARLER
+428 LEAARLER

-455 FIVSEIGAS
+455 FIISEIGAS

-475 AFVRLG
+475 AYVRLG
-481 LKTRREY
+481 VKTGRDFID
-488 VDIRGGGLLRFD
+488 VRGGGLLRFD

-513 MDRERQGLL
+513 MDRERQGQL
-522 FGSDEEHDIEEAAS
+522 FGSDQRHEAEQAAS
-536 SGVKAKFHSTGE
+536 SGVRNKFHGTGD

>member
-1 MGTAMAVAFPKKSP
+1 MAVAFPKKSP

-79 TSKGDPWQLLSQ
+79 TSKGDPWKLLSQ

-198 DQMATLEQL
+198 DQLATLEQL

-231 QLEVAAGGFEAGQ
+231 QLEAAAGGFEAGQ

-269 EPFVGAVPENW
+269 EPFVGAVPEDW

>member
-1 MGTAMAVAFPKKSP
+1 MAFPKKSP
-15 GDIKAGQTVSVTVL
+15 GDIKAGQMVSLTIL
-29 AEGPIGAAGS
+29 AEGPIAPAGG

-49 VERLRRGPTGNR
+49 VERLRRGPTGHR
-61 YAVHIRKWRG
+61 YAIHIRKWRG
-71 TTVSPVTL
+71 TTVSPVSL
-79 TSKGDPWQLLSQ
+79 TQPGDPWRLISE
-91 PPPSDLRELL
+91 PPPAGLRELL

-116 HTLDIFET
+116 STLEIFES
-124 TLGRRMPWNPEGRLI
+124 TLGRRMPWNPEGRVV

-149 DTGYERGSNT
+149 DTGYERGTNI

-198 DQMATLEQL
+198 DQMATMEQL
-207 AMHEALADLVA
+207 AMHEALADIVA

-225 RDIVYR
+225 KEVVYR
-231 QLEVAAGGFEAGQ
+231 QLEAAAGGFEAGQ
-244 AVDDALLLRS
+244 QVDDEVLMRS

-269 EPFVGAVPENW
+269 EPFVGAAPEGW
-280 QQFPE
+280 QRLPE

-300 VQKLWSERNNR
+300 VQRLWAERNAR
-311 FGEAQSLHQ
+311 YGGFHSLQQ

-330 RVLRMVIRGLS
+330 RILRMVIRGLS

-347 VGWRDLLR
+347 VSWRDLLR

-364 VPEDPHGYREAL
+364 VPDDAHGYREAL

-381 AIGIRR
+381 AIGLRR

-394 GVENYQGLRY
+394 GVENYSGLRY
-404 PVRLSALGS
+404 PIRLSALGS

-428 LDAARLER
+428 LEAARLER

-455 FIVSEIGAS
+455 FIISEIGAS
-464 FIQTVRMSRRE
+464 FIQTVRMSRKE
-475 AFVRLG
+475 AYVRLG
-481 LKTRREY
+481 VKTGRDFID
-488 VDIRGGGLLRFD
+488 VRGGGLLRFD

-513 MDRERQGLL
+513 MDRERQGQL
-522 FGSDEEHDIEEAAS
+522 FGSDQHHEAEQAAS
-536 SGVKAKFHSTGE
+536 SGVRNKFHGTGD

>member
-1 MGTAMAVAFPKKSP
+1 MAFPKKSP
-15 GDIKAGQTVSVTVL
+15 GDIKAGQMVSLTIL
-29 AEGPIGAAGS
+29 AEGPIAPAGRA
-39 PPLTAQVRIP
+39 PLTAQVRIP
-49 VERLRRGPTGNR
+49 VERLRRGPTGHR
-61 YAVHIRKWRG
+61 YAIHIRKWRG
-71 TTVSPVTL
+71 TTVSPVSL
-79 TSKGDPWQLLSQ
+79 TQPGDPWRLISE
-91 PPPSDLRELL
+91 PPPAGLRELL

-116 HTLDIFET
+116 STLEIFET
-124 TLGRRMPWNPEGRLI
+124 TLGRRMPWNPEGRVV

-149 DTGYERGSNT
+149 DTGYERGTNI

-198 DQMATLEQL
+198 DQMATMEQL
-207 AMHEALADLVA
+207 AMHEALADIVA

-225 RDIVYR
+225 KEVVYR
-231 QLEVAAGGFEAGQ
+231 QLEAAAGGFEAGQ
-244 AVDDALLLRS
+244 TVDDAVLMRS

-269 EPFVGAVPENW
+269 EPFVGAAPEGW
-280 QQFPE
+280 QLLPE

-300 VQKLWSERNNR
+300 VQRLWSERNAR
-311 FGEAQSLHQ
+311 YGGFHSLQQ

-330 RVLRMVIRGLS
+330 RILRMVIRGLS

-347 VGWRDLLR
+347 VSWRDLLR

-364 VPEDPHGYREAL
+364 VPDDVHGYREAL
-376 QAEFS
+376 QTEFS

-394 GVENYQGLRY
+394 GVENYSGLRY
-404 PVRLSALGS
+404 PIRLSALGS

-428 LDAARLER
+428 LEAARLER

-455 FIVSEIGAS
+455 FIISEIGAS

-475 AFVRLG
+475 AYVRLG
-481 LKTRREY
+481 VKTGRDFID
-488 VDIRGGGLLRFD
+488 VRGGGLLRFD

-513 MDRERQGLL
+513 MDRERQGQL
-522 FGSDEEHDIEEAAS
+522 FGSDQRHEAEQAAS
-536 SGVKAKFHSTGE
+536 SGVRNKFHGTGD

>member
-1 MGTAMAVAFPKKSP
+1 MTVAFPKKSP
-15 GDIKAGQTVSVTVL
+15 GDIKAGQMVSLTIL
-29 AEGPIGAAGS
+29 AEGPIAPAGG

-49 VERLRRGPTGNR
+49 VERLRRGPTGHR
-61 YAVHIRKWRG
+61 YAIHIRKWRG
-71 TTVSPVTL
+71 TTVSPVSL
-79 TSKGDPWQLLSQ
+79 TQPGDPWRLISE
-91 PPPSDLRELL
+91 PPPAGLRELL

-116 HTLDIFET
+116 STLEIFES
-124 TLGRRMPWNPEGRLI
+124 TLGRRMPWNPEGRVV

-149 DTGYERGSNT
+149 DTGYERGTNI

-198 DQMATLEQL
+198 DQMATMEQL
-207 AMHEALADLVA
+207 AMHEALADIVA

-225 RDIVYR
+225 KEVVYR
-231 QLEVAAGGFEAGQ
+231 QLEAAAGGFEAGQ
-244 AVDDALLLRS
+244 QVDDEVLMRS

-269 EPFVGAVPENW
+269 EPFVGAAPEGW
-280 QQFPE
+280 QLLPE

-300 VQKLWSERNNR
+300 VQRLWAERNAR
-311 FGEAQSLHQ
+311 YGGFHSLQQ

-330 RVLRMVIRGLS
+330 RILRMVIRGLS

-347 VGWRDLLR
+347 VSWRDLLR

-364 VPEDPHGYREAL
+364 VPDDAHGYREAL

-381 AIGIRR
+381 AIGLRR

-394 GVENYQGLRY
+394 GVENYSGLRY
-404 PVRLSALGS
+404 PIRLSALGS

-428 LDAARLER
+428 LEAARLER

-455 FIVSEIGAS
+455 FIISEIGAS
-464 FIQTVRMSRRE
+464 FIQTVRMSRKE
-475 AFVRLG
+475 AYVRLG
-481 LKTRREY
+481 VKTGRDFID
-488 VDIRGGGLLRFD
+488 VRGGGLLRFD

-513 MDRERQGLL
+513 MDRERQGQL
-522 FGSDEEHDIEEAAS
+522 FGSDQHHEAEQAAS
-536 SGVKAKFHSTGE
+536 SGVRNKFHETGD